1 VTCTTLVHDVPDS
14 LTDAYLARVGVTR
27 PRAADLAAL
36 RELHA
41 AHVSTIPFENLDILL
56 GAGISLDLRRIYAKL
71 VNQRRGGYCF
81 EHNTL
86 FLSVLKDLGFAAAP
100 LEARVR
106 MGSAAVGPRTHM
118 VLSVWIEAEEWLA
131 DVGFGGEGPIEP
143 VPMSPDRA
151 SDSVHRV
158 VTEGTQRVLQM
169 RSGGGWID
177 LYAFLPQSVHPVD
190 FEVANWYTSTY
201 PQSRFVRTL
210 TAQRTTRD
218 VRYVLRYPTYTEI
231 RGGEVRTREISRSE
245 LVPLLRDVFLI
256 DVPADAR
263 FSAID

>member
-1 VTCTTLVHDVPDS
+1 MHDIRPVNP
-14 LTDAYLARVGVTR
+14 TDAYLARISVTR
-27 PRAADLAAL
+27 PREPGLAAL

-56 GAGISLDLRRIYAKL
+56 GAGISLDLDRIYAKL
-71 VNQRRGGYCF
+71 VNKRRGGYCF
-81 EHNTL
+81 EHNSL
-86 FLSVLKDLGFAAAP
+86 FLSVLNDLGFTAEP
-100 LEARVR
+100 REARVR
-106 MGSAAVGPRTHM
+106 IGSTAIRPRTHM
-118 VLSVWIEAEEWLA
+118 VLSVSIGAEEWLA

-143 VPMSPDRA
+143 VPMSPHRP
-151 SDSVHRV
+151 SDSMHRV
-158 VTEGTQRVLQM
+158 MTEGSQRVLQM
-169 RSGGGWID
+169 RSGDAWID
-177 LYAFLPQSVHPVD
+177 LYAFLPQNVHPVD

-201 PQSRFVRTL
+201 PDSPFVRTL

-231 RGGEVRTREISRSE
+231 RGADVRAREISRSD

-256 DVPADAR
+256 DVPDDAR

>member
-1 VTCTTLVHDVPDS
+1 MHEVTDS

-27 PRAADLAAL
+27 PRTPDLAAL

-56 GAGISLDLRRIYAKL
+56 GAGISLELDRIRAKL
-71 VNQRRGGYCF
+71 VDKRRGGYCF
-81 EHNTL
+81 EQNTL
-86 FLSVLKDLGFAAAP
+86 FLNVLTDLGFRASP
-100 LEARVR
+100 REARVR
-106 MGSAAVGPRTHM
+106 IGSAVIRPRAHM
-118 VLSVWIEAEEWLA
+118 VLSVRIDGDEWLA

-143 VPMSPDRA
+143 VAMSPDL
-151 SDSVHRV
+151 SPDPVHRV
-158 VTEGTQRVLQM
+158 VPEGSGHVLQM
-169 RSGGGWID
+169 HSGDGWID
-177 LYAFLPQSVHPVD
+177 LYAFLPEAVHPID

-201 PQSRFVRTL
+201 PESPFVRGL

-218 VRYVLRYPTYTEI
+218 VRYILRYPTYTEI
-231 RGGEVRTREISRSE
+231 RAGNIRTREIRRND